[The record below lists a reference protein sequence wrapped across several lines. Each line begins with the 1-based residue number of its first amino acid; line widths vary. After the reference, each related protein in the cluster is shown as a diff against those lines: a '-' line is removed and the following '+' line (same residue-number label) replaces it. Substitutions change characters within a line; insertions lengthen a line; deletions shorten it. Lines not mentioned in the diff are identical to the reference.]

1 MRVKWPEYSCGWTVL
16 HIVIVIVK
24 SLNILTAQNKFMFRA
39 SAAWSASNQVNKTTP
54 GTVLLHYFNYF
65 YFISRW
71 KYSVLNYNIHMVK
84 ICMQQLKHLPGL
96 LCTSW
101 HFTCTPLSTDARQR
115 VRKTFPA
122 SLFLSQ
128 QETILS
134 YLLTYIYIC
143 IYIYIYIYIYRYT
156 MKLYNT
162 YYMLHIAHRNDGS
175 EL

>member
-1 MRVKWPEYSCGWTVL
+1 MAKSLQRALRENKEFKDSHLREKWSEYSVWSVVEQCWILLLLNRQTV
-16 HIVIVIVK
+16 
-24 SLNILTAQNKFMFRA
+24 QNKFMFRANLA

-71 KYSVLNYNIHMVK
+71 KYSVLNYYINMVK

-128 QETILS
+128 QEILIS
-134 YLLTYIYIC
+134 
-143 IYIYIYIYIYRYT
+143 
-156 MKLYNT
+156 
-162 YYMLHIAHRNDGS
+162 
-175 EL
+175 